1 VVPWRHTCAIPC
13 SLALMAGEGHGPPS
27 DNVITVVDDDDDDD
41 DDVFLAVDL
50 ELLTDG
56 AGPAEPSGPAVLSAP
71 PRATPSPPSAEDL
84 RALRER
90 FGHRSFKPE
99 QWEMISCAGVRHPHP
114 PTTSPRP
121 FPIGHSLTSKHN
133 RYISFDLTPRHFL
146 GMAWPI
152 NTRCFCL

>member
-1 VVPWRHTCAIPC
+1 
-13 SLALMAGEGHGPPS
+13 MAGEGHGPPS

-41 DDVFLAVDL
+41 DDDVFLAVDL

-56 AGPAEPSGPAVLSAP
+56 AGPAVPSEQTEGPAVSSAP

-114 PTTSPRP
+114 PTTSPWP
-121 FPIGHSLTSKHN
+121 LQVGHSCHQSTTVTFCN
-133 RYISFDLTPRHFL
+133 FNARHFL
-146 GMAWPI
+146 AMACALW
-152 NTRCFCL
+152 